1 MFLNLKSVLLAHCQP
16 LHTTA
21 INIKALLPR
30 ASPWLPMPSAMQVKH
45 RCGLKRT
52 NAITCEALQEALY
65 YKLRWRGKVW
75 ETLTLAALWLRDGD
89 LTKLQLLLNRM
100 QELKDDDETLEEM
113 RALFQVRVGGACAD
127 ISSCRGSNWSIPGL
141 EARSITVV
149 KMMPCFPAWLA
160 VV

>member
-1 MFLNLKSVLLAHCQP
+1 MLLAHCQP
-16 LHTTA
+16 LETTA
-21 INIKALLPR
+21 ININALLPR
-30 ASPWLPMPSAMQVKH
+30 ASPWLPMRSAMQVKH

-113 RALFQVRVGGACAD
+113 RALFQV
-127 ISSCRGSNWSIPGL
+127 
-141 EARSITVV
+141 
-149 KMMPCFPAWLA
+149 
-160 VV
+160 